1 MAALLASLFQRTP
14 KFHGADGLREF
25 LRTRSAFVSQKCTYE
40 YCRARA
46 GLMWDKLMLEQA
58 FLDAVEV
65 SRWEALVAV
74 YGDLALIVEGWLRP
88 ALPDR
93 RVQAALAEILTAEG
107 AKFLAGF
114 PLPTHRREHGWG
126 QDMADL
132 RARLSEAQLAPPRQ
146 PQDIARTSGD
156 RIYETLPIHT
166 NFKNFDRELVVN
178 SVRFQFVRVNE
189 DMQRQCD
196 RDSIIRELFPQPAS

>member
-1 MAALLASLFQRTP
+1 MAALLASLFKRPP
-14 KFHGADGLREF
+14 KFVGAEGLREF

-46 GLMWDKLMLEQA
+46 GLMWDKLMVEKA
-58 FLDAVEV
+58 FLDAVEF

-74 YGDLALIVEGWLRP
+74 YGDLALITEGWLRP

-93 RVQAALAEILTAEG
+93 RDQVALAEILTAEG
-107 AKFLAGF
+107 AKFLASF
-114 PLPTHRREHGWG
+114 PMPAHRRDHGWS

-132 RARLSEAQLAPPRQ
+132 RIRLSEAQLAPPRQ
-146 PQDIARTSGD
+146 AQAIARTSGD

-166 NFKNFDRELVVN
+166 NFKNFDHDLVVN
-178 SVRFQFVRVNE
+178 SVRFQYVRVNE

-196 RDSIIRELFPQPAS
+196 RDSIIRDLFPQKAA